1 MQNEVL
7 SLRVPAIPEKIEIGI
22 DWIERR
28 NKILIKVAEITVINN
43 QDDYEDAEIFLK
55 KITGASN
62 DAEKLRKKLSQ
73 PFADFGKQIKKMG
86 DTAREPL
93 ETEKA
98 KLKTI
103 MGVFL
108 RDQEQKRN
116 AELRRIAEE
125 QAQAEEVERKR
136 IEAEREVMLAD
147 AAANYDEEV
156 KSPDDFKLP
165 TEFAGEFVPEPE
177 PPAAP
182 AVIETDIG
190 NVHKS
195 FSRAKMV
202 WKFEIENPAS
212 IPREF
217 CSPDER
223 KIREYIN
230 REKDAASIP
239 GARIWEDIAVQS
251 R

>member
-55 KITGASN
+55 KITAASN

-73 PFADFGKQIKKMG
+73 PFVDFGKQIKKMG

-136 IEAEREVMLAD
+136 IEAEREDLLAD

-156 KSPDDFKLP
+156 KSPFD
-165 TEFAGEFVPEPE
+165 EFIPDKNIEPVFE
-177 PPAAP
+177 PPAP
-182 AVIETDIG
+182 AVIETTVG
-190 NVHKS
+190 NVNKS